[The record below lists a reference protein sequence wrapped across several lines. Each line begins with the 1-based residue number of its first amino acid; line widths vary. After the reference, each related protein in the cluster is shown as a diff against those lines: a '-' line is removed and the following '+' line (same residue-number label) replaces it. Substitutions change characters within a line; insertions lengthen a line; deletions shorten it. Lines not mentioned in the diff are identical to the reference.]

1 MANVH
6 LVSGCRLTLLQS
18 GAAYFPQLIRDIE
31 DSQHSIYLETYI
43 FAEDEIG
50 RRIVDALIAAG
61 LRGVSVCVLMDGF
74 GSSHFP
80 LAWLKELHAAGVE
93 VQWFRREV
101 YRFRMRRYRLR
112 RLHRK
117 LVVLDGALAFIGGI
131 NINDG
136 ARGVNN
142 EIIHR
147 LDFVVRVE
155 GDMASEIQAV
165 MQRMWLSVTWANSSI
180 RGKSLGRLVS
190 NALHVIPDRNVAILL
205 RDNLRHRREIEQAYL
220 TAIAG
225 STREVVIANAY
236 FLPGNLF
243 RRTLIQAA
251 RRGVRVVLLLQGKVE
266 YRLQHYATQ
275 ALYEQLLAAGVEIYE
290 YQAAFL
296 HAKVAVVDGRWAT
309 VGSSNIDPFSLLLAR
324 EANLVVSDE
333 GFAEELRGKLM
344 EEIARDARRIEP
356 VNWSRLGWGARLISR
371 FSYAVIRMMVGVV
384 GYGKHSI

>member
-31 DSQHSIYLETYI
+31 DAQHSIYLETYI

-80 LAWLKELHAAGVE
+80 LAWLKELRAAGVE

-117 LVVLDGALAFIGGI
+117 LVVLDGALAFVGGI

-142 EIIHR
+142 EMIHR

-165 MQRMWLSVTWANSSI
+165 MQRMWLSVTWANSSFH
-180 RGKSLGRLVS
+180 GKSLGRLVA
-190 NALHVIPDRNVAILL
+190 NALHVIPDRNIAILL
-205 RDNLRHRREIEQAYL
+205 RDNLRHRREIEHAYL
-220 TAIAG
+220 TAIA
-225 STREVVIANAY
+225 SATREVVIANAY

-243 RRTLIQAA
+243 RRTLIHAA

-290 YQAAFL
+290 YQAGFL
-296 HAKVAVVDGRWAT
+296 HAKVAVVDGKWAT

-324 EANLVVSDE
+324 EANLVVSDR

-344 EEIARDARRIEP
+344 AEIARDAQRIEP
-356 VNWSRLGWGARLISR
+356 VNWSRLGWGARMISR
-371 FSYAVIRMMVGVV
+371 FSYAVIRMMIGVA
-384 GYGKHSI
+384 GYGKHSV